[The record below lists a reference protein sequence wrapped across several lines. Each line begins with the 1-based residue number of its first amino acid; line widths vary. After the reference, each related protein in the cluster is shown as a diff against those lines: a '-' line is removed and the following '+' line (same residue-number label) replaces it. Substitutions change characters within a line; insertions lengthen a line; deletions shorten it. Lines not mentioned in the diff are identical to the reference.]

1 MSRFVSIVKKE
12 ITELIPPTIFFFIAL
27 HIVVLMRY
35 LMLKGTGIPI
45 VSSFVVTVAALTL
58 GKSVLIVDA
67 FPFIN
72 RYPGRPLAYNIAWK
86 TAIYSVVASFIH
98 YLENLYDF
106 WRQTGDLAAANQKLL
121 AAVVWP
127 HFVATEI
134 LLIGIV
140 FIYCTI
146 REIIRAIGPDKAR
159 EMFFG
164 PPRRVRRQLEE

>member
-1 MSRFVSIVKKE
+1 MSKFVSIVKKE
-12 ITELIPPTIFFFIAL
+12 VAELIPPTIFFFIAL

-45 VSSFVVTVAALTL
+45 VSSFVVTVAALTI
-58 GKSVLIVDA
+58 GKAVLIVDA
-67 FPFIN
+67 LPFVN
-72 RYPGRPLAYNIAWK
+72 HYPDRPLAYNIAWK

-106 WRQTGDLAAANQKLL
+106 WRETSGLAAANQKLL
-121 AAVVWP
+121 AAIVWP

-159 EMFFG
+159 AMFFG
-164 PPRRVRRQLEE
+164 PPRNAGHLEG